1 MDLSG
6 EEAGKA
12 SLLKII
18 GNVLIMTTMEACAE
32 INVFAEKTGLGVK
45 NAQKLIDNFPH
56 AAAHTI
62 YSTKMI
68 NGDYY
73 KEEVRDKNCAVNEFL
88 LLMYRS
94 QWLKS
99 RKPVI

>member
-1 MDLSG
+1 
-6 EEAGKA
+6 
-12 SLLKII
+12 
-18 GNVLIMTTMEACAE
+18 MTTMEACAE

-68 NGDYY
+68 SGDYY
-73 KEEVRDKNCAVNEFL
+73 KEEV
-88 LLMYRS
+88 
-94 QWLKS
+94 
-99 RKPVI
+99 

>member
-1 MDLSG
+1 MFHARANAPGLTDDLISVAQAVVDLSG

-32 INVFAEKTGLGVK
+32 INVFAEKTGLGVE

-62 YSTKMI
+62 YSSKMI
-68 NGDYY
+68 SGDYY
-73 KEEVRDKNCAVNEFL
+73 KEEV
-88 LLMYRS
+88 
-94 QWLKS
+94 
-99 RKPVI
+99 

>member
-12 SLLKII
+12 SLLKIV

-32 INVFAEKTGLGVK
+32 INVFAEKTGLGVE
-45 NAQKLIDNFPH
+45 NAQKLIAGFPH
-56 AAAHTI
+56 AVAHTI
-62 YSTKMI
+62 YSTKMM

-73 KEEVRDKNCAVNEFL
+73 KEEV
-88 LLMYRS
+88 
-94 QWLKS
+94 
-99 RKPVI
+99 